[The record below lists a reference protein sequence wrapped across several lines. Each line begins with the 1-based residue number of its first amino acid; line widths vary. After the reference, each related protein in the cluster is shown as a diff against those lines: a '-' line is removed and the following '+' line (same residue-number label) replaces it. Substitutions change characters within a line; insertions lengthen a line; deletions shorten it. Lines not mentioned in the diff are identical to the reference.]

1 MESQD
6 STATGYSS
14 AQSVTTGDLFDET
27 NKKMVANL
35 SALEEELNLLLKVP
49 EDKRTRKQSRR
60 IENLQA
66 SMKAVGKQVLPKA
79 NWGGKSRRMKG
90 KGKRRVTRRVK
101 SKRL

>member
-27 NKKMVANL
+27 NKKKVANL

-79 NWGGKSRRMKG
+79 NWGGKSRRIKR
-90 KGKRRVTRRVK
+90 KRRATRRVK
-101 SKRL
+101 P

>member
-14 AQSVTTGDLFDET
+14 AQSVTTGDLFDEA
-27 NKKMVANL
+27 NKKKVANL

-79 NWGGKSRRMKG
+79 NWGGKSRRT
-90 KGKRRVTRRVK
+90 KRKHRVTRRIR
-101 SKRL
+101 RL